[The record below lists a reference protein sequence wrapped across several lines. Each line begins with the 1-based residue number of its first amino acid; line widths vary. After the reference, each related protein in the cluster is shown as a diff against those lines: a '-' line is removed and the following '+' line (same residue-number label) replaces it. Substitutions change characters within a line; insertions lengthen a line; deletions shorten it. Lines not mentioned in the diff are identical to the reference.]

1 MPNRKCNF
9 LKPGPFG
16 KILISAL
23 KTWYYGRMNPAELKK
38 LKQNIA
44 DEIVAERR
52 LIEKLAETSKP
63 VAPDNAIGRLTRM
76 EAISSRGVSE
86 ASLNTA
92 RAKLAKLEKALGKID
107 QPGFGI
113 CIRCGNPIPHG
124 RIMALPEN
132 TLCVPCAEKG

>member
-1 MPNRKCNF
+1 
-9 LKPGPFG
+9 
-16 KILISAL
+16 
-23 KTWYYGRMNPAELKK
+23 MNSAELKK
-38 LKQNIA
+38 LKQNIM
-44 DEIVAERR
+44 DEIEAERR
-52 LIEKLAETSKP
+52 LIENLIETSKP

-86 ASLNTA
+86 ASLNSA
-92 RAKLAKLEKALGKID
+92 RAKLAKLEQARGKID

-113 CIRCGNPIPHG
+113 CIRCDKPIPIG